1 MYLEKAQKD
10 TVVLKS
16 EKSAILG
23 SHELFATKAFFEI
36 FFRNRQLY
44 RGQQLVK
51 KISKNIAEVVILQIH
66 TTHSSYI
73 CYTALFFQF

>member
-1 MYLEKAQKD
+1 MISASSVLDMYLEKAQKD

-36 FFRNRQLY
+36 FFAI
-44 RGQQLVK
+44 G
-51 KISKNIAEVVILQIH
+51 
-66 TTHSSYI
+66 SYI
-73 CYTALFFQF
+73 EASN